1 VQVRAPRALRLGIMN
16 RSRRTF
22 LHMAA
27 GAAVIRSVGASAQQ
41 SPKAPRI
48 GLLISF
54 VESDSEAQSWIRALL
69 RRLEELGWT
78 DGRNIH
84 IDYRWPGSDV
94 ARLEAFANELILLQP
109 TLLIAAGTPA
119 ANSLRRTTHSIPV
132 VMVQVA
138 DPVELGLV
146 TSLSRPGG
154 NFTGFS
160 NYELSIGGKW
170 LEALG
175 QAAPQIARVGV
186 LVEPENPSWSVYL
199 RSVQLAA
206 HSFNVELIQSNVRT
220 GSEIERAI
228 GVLAQ
233 TSNAGLLVLPAPAT
247 LLHRELI
254 VRSSVR
260 GRVPAVFP
268 YRFFAELGG
277 LISYS
282 VDLIDMYQRAA
293 GYVDRILKGANP
305 ADLPVQTPSKYQLVL
320 NLKTARMLGLTIPRM
335 MLARADELIE

>member
-1 VQVRAPRALRLGIMN
+1 MN

-27 GAAVIRSVGASAQQ
+27 GAAVIGPVAASAQQ
-41 SPKAPRI
+41 SPKVPRI

-54 VESDSEAQSWIRALL
+54 IESDSEAQSWIRALL
-69 RRLEELGWT
+69 RRLEELGWI

-94 ARLEAFANELILLQP
+94 AQLEAFANELILLQP

-146 TSLSRPGG
+146 ASLSRPGG

-170 LEALG
+170 LEALR
-175 QAAPQIARVGV
+175 QVAPQVARVGV

-206 HSFNVELIQSNVRT
+206 PPFNVELIQSHVRT
-220 GSEIERAI
+220 GDEIERAI

-282 VDLIDMYQRAA
+282 VDLIDMYERAA
-293 GYVDRILKGANP
+293 GYVDRILKGAKP